1 MGAMGTIPVEGLEDY
16 LIVGELSLDGGLRP
30 VRGALS
36 IAVCA
41 KSEGIRNLILPMEN
55 AAEAAV
61 VEGVNVFGFKHL
73 RDVVSLIEQRDPPSP
88 VRVNGAVSEKEP
100 RAPLFDFQ
108 DVKGQPTAKRALE
121 VAAAGGHNILMVG
134 PPGSGKT
141 MLAKRLPGIL
151 PRLTF
156 DEALE
161 ATKVHSVAGVLEPNQ
176 GLLEERPFRA
186 PHHSVSNAGLVGGGV
201 GMPRPGEVSLAHNSI
216 LFLDEFPEFP
226 RNILELLR
234 QPLEDGTITIARW
247 AMSLTFPS
255 SFMLVAAMNPCPCGY
270 FGDPNRECRCTPPMI
285 QRYVSKISGPLLDRI
300 DIHVEVPPVKYRELR
315 SSQPTECSG
324 RIRDRVECARAVQ
337 LARGF
342 ANARMP
348 SNKIREF
355 CRLDES
361 GEQTLETAVQRM
373 GLSARAHDRILK
385 VARTICDLEGA
396 TEIGVR
402 HLAEA
407 VQYRSLDRTY
417 WA

>member
-1 MGAMGTIPVEGLEDY
+1 
-16 LIVGELSLDGGLRP
+16 
-30 VRGALS
+30 
-36 IAVCA
+36 
-41 KSEGIRNLILPMEN
+41 
-55 AAEAAV
+55 
-61 VEGVNVFGFKHL
+61 
-73 RDVVSLIEQRDPPSP
+73 
-88 VRVNGAVSEKEP
+88 
-100 RAPLFDFQ
+100 
-108 DVKGQPTAKRALE
+108 
-121 VAAAGGHNILMVG
+121 
-134 PPGSGKT
+134 
-141 MLAKRLPGIL
+141 
-151 PRLTF
+151 
-156 DEALE
+156 
-161 ATKVHSVAGVLEPNQ
+161 
-176 GLLEERPFRA
+176 
-186 PHHSVSNAGLVGGGV
+186 
-201 GMPRPGEVSLAHNSI
+201 MPRPGEVSLAHNGI

-315 SSQPTECSG
+315 SSEPTECSG
-324 RIRDRVECARAVQ
+324 RIRDRVECAREVQ

-342 ANARMP
+342 PNALMP
-348 SNKIREF
+348 SRKIREF

-361 GEQTLETAVQRM
+361 GEQTLEKAVQRM

-385 VARTICDLEGA
+385 VSRTICDLEGA
-396 TEIGVR
+396 PEIRVK